1 MSMDKTNINKV
12 LALLANSSDFDANI
26 PTVIVIVGP
35 TAVGKTA
42 FAIALAQHFNTQI
55 ISADSRQCYNELS
68 IGVAKPSTAE
78 LAAVKHYFIGTHSIN
93 EDVNAGVFEKYALDA
108 AATIFKTNAVAVMVG
123 GTGLYIKSFCEGID
137 LMPAIDPDL
146 RNKIIDDYETN
157 GLEWLQ
163 HQVAAKDPIYWTST
177 QEKNNPQRLM
187 RALEMVLATGKS
199 ITEFQSAQKVKRP
212 FNILKVGLS
221 MPREI
226 LNGRINNRVDAMM
239 EDGLLE
245 EVKGLLPMAHLN
257 ALQTVGYQE
266 IFAHLRGEISLQEAV
281 LQIKQHTRQ
290 YAKRQMTWFTKDTA
304 VNWLELDTK
313 S

>member
-1 MSMDKTNINKV
+1 MDKTNINKV
-12 LALLANSSDFDANI
+12 IALLDASDFDANI

-35 TAVGKTA
+35 TAIGKTA
-42 FAIALAQHFNTQI
+42 FAISLAQHFNTQI

-68 IGVAKPSTAE
+68 IGVAKPTTDE
-78 LAAVKHYFIGTHSIN
+78 LTAVKHYFIGTHSIN
-93 EDVNAGVFEKYALDA
+93 EEVNAGVFEKYALDA
-108 AATIFKTNAVAVMVG
+108 AASIFKTNGTAVMVG

-137 LMPAIDPDL
+137 LMPAIDAAL
-146 RNKIIDDYETN
+146 RNNIIEDYETN

-163 HQVAAKDPIYWTST
+163 HQVAAKDSIYWEST
-177 QEKNNPQRLM
+177 HEKNNPQRLM

-199 ITEFQSAQKVKRP
+199 ITSYQSAQKVTRP
-212 FNILKVGLS
+212 FNILKIGLS

-239 EDGLLE
+239 QDGLLE
-245 EVKGLLPMAHLN
+245 EVKALLPMAHLN

-266 IFAHLRGEISLQEAV
+266 IFAQLRGEISLQDAV
-281 LQIKQHTRQ
+281 TQIKQHTRQ
-290 YAKRQMTWFTKDTA
+290 YAKRQMTWFTKDAA
-304 VNWLELDTK
+304 VNWLELNTK

>member
-1 MSMDKTNINKV
+1 MDKTNINKV
-12 LALLANSSDFDANI
+12 VAFLAVSGFDSNI
-26 PTVIVIVGP
+26 PTVIVVVGP

-55 ISADSRQCYNELS
+55 ISADSRQCYNELN
-68 IGVAKPSTAE
+68 IGVAKPSTQE
-78 LAAVKHYFIGTHSIN
+78 LAAVKHYFIGTHSIQ
-93 EDVNAGVFEKYALDA
+93 EEVNAGVFEKYALDA
-108 AATIFKTNAVAVMVG
+108 ATQIFKTNATAVMVG

-137 LMPAIDPDL
+137 LMPAIDIAI
-146 RNKIIDDYETN
+146 RNRVITNFETN

-163 HQVAAKDPIYWTST
+163 KEVATNDPIYWEST
-177 QEKNNPQRLM
+177 HEKSNPQRLM

-199 ITEFQSAQKVKRP
+199 ITSFQSAQKITRP
-212 FNILKVGLS
+212 FNILKIGLS

-226 LNGRINNRVDAMM
+226 LNGRIHERVDAMM
-239 EDGLLE
+239 QDGLLE

-266 IFAHLRGEISLQEAV
+266 IFAHLRGEISLQDAV

-290 YAKRQMTWFTKDTA
+290 YAKRQMTWFTKDAA
-304 VNWLELDTK
+304 VNWLELESK

>member
-1 MSMDKTNINKV
+1 MDKTNINKV
-12 LALLANSSDFDANI
+12 VALLAASDFDSNI

-42 FAIALAQHFNTQI
+42 FAIGLTQHFNTQI
-55 ISADSRQCYNELS
+55 ISADSRQCYNELN
-68 IGVAKPSTAE
+68 IGVAKPAAAE
-78 LAAVKHYFIGTHSIN
+78 LAAVKHHFISSHSITQ
-93 EDVNAGVFEKYALDA
+93 DVNAGVFEKYALDA
-108 AATIFKTNAVAVMVG
+108 AASIFKTNATAVMVG

-137 LMPAIDPDL
+137 VMPAINPAI
-146 RNKIIDDYETN
+146 RNTIITDYETN

-163 HQVAAKDPIYWTST
+163 KEVATKDPIYWEST
-177 QEKNNPQRLM
+177 HEKNNPQRLM
-187 RALEMVLATGKS
+187 RALEIVLATGKS
-199 ITEFQSAQKVKRP
+199 ITIFQTEQKVTRP

-226 LNGRINNRVDAMM
+226 LNSRINDRVDAMM
-239 EDGLLE
+239 QDGLLE

-266 IFAHLRGEISLQEAV
+266 VFEHLRGEISLQDAV
-281 LQIKQHTRQ
+281 TMIKQHTRQ
-290 YAKRQMTWFTKDTA
+290 YAKRQMTWFTKDNQI
-304 VNWLELDTK
+304 NWLELDTK

>member
-1 MSMDKTNINKV
+1 MDKTNINKV
-12 LALLANSSDFDANI
+12 VALLAASGFDSNI
-26 PTVIVIVGP
+26 PTVIVVVGP

-55 ISADSRQCYNELS
+55 ISADSRQCYHELN
-68 IGVAKPSTAE
+68 IGVAKPTTLE
-78 LAAVKHYFIGTHSIN
+78 LAAAKHYFIGTHSIN
-93 EDVNAGVFEKYALDA
+93 EEVNAGVFEKYALDA
-108 AATIFKTNAVAVMVG
+108 ADQIFKTSATAVMVG

-137 LMPAIDPDL
+137 LIPAIDVAI
-146 RNKIIDDYETN
+146 RNRMITDYEAN

-163 HQVAAKDPIYWTST
+163 KEVADKDPIYWEST
-177 QEKNNPQRLM
+177 HEKNNPQRLM
-187 RALEMVLATGKS
+187 RALEIVVATGKS
-199 ITEFQSAQKVKRP
+199 ITSFQSAQKVTRP
-212 FNILKVGLS
+212 FNILKIGLS

-226 LNGRINNRVDAMM
+226 LNGRISERVDAMM
-239 EDGLLE
+239 QYGLLE

-266 IFAHLRGEISLQEAV
+266 IFAHLRGEISLQDAV

-290 YAKRQMTWFTKDTA
+290 YAKRQMTWFTKDAA
-304 VNWLELDTK
+304 VNWLELESK